1 LTRRPPCR
9 KLIEVKQAIVVAP
22 GDGNKKLENFLKGR
36 FPIGYVRKLFRKN
49 GLRVNGKH
57 LRPDDVIGPGDRIE
71 LFIPF
76 EKSARHRA
84 SPISANQEL
93 PVLYEDASLLVL
105 NKPAGLAV
113 HEGKR
118 VLKRHSVLGLLQN
131 RYREQGIELALVH
144 RLDRE
149 TSGLLVLAKNKGA
162 QLELEAIF
170 AEEKQAEKEYISLL
184 AGILQNDNG
193 TIDFPLPGREGKPVH
208 ALTRFRAVERFY
220 DTTLVKAVIE
230 TGRMHQIRLH
240 FAELGYPVVMDDQHG
255 DFKFNK
261 QFRKSYGL
269 KRQFLHAARLSLTY
283 GGQKH
288 VFTAPLPDDLQAV
301 LERVRAPERGG
312 KR

>member
-1 LTRRPPCR
+1 M
-9 KLIEVKQAIVVAP
+9 VAP

-49 GLRVNGKH
+49 GLRVNGKRS
-57 LRPDDVIGPGDRIE
+57 RPDDVIGPGDRIE

-76 EKSARHRA
+76 EKSARYSA
-84 SPISANQEL
+84 PPISAKQEL

-118 VLKRHSVLGLLQN
+118 VLKRYSVLGLLQN
-131 RYREQGIELALVH
+131 RYREHGIELALVH

-149 TSGLLVLAKNKGA
+149 TSGVLVLAKNRAA

-170 AEEKQAEKEYISLL
+170 AEENQADKQYTTLL
-184 AGILQNDNG
+184 AGIVQNDNG
-193 TIDFPLPGREGKPVH
+193 TIDFSLPGRDGKPVYAVTH
-208 ALTRFRAVERFY
+208 FRVLERFS
-220 DTTLVKAVIE
+220 DTTLVKAVIQ

-240 FAELGYPVVMDDQHG
+240 FAGLGYPVVMDDRHG

-269 KRQFLHAARLSLTY
+269 KRQFLHAARLALTY
-283 GGQKH
+283 AGKKH
-288 VFTAPLPDDLQAV
+288 VFVAPLADDLQAA
-301 LERVRAPERGG
+301 LELVRGAARGR